1 MEEEEEYLKPKKSK
15 PIGGN
20 IDDLSI
26 EDLEE
31 VIQDLNNE
39 IVRTE
44 ALIKKKKKAK
54 KSAEKLFK

>member
-1 MEEEEEYLKPKKSK
+1 MEEEEDLKSKKSK

-31 VIQDLNNE
+31 IIQDLNNE
-39 IVRTE
+39 IVRIET
-44 ALIKKKKKAK
+44 LIKKKKKAK

>member
-1 MEEEEEYLKPKKSK
+1 MEEEGDLKSIKSK

>member
-1 MEEEEEYLKPKKSK
+1 MEEEEDHKSKKSK

-31 VIQDLNNE
+31 IIQDLNNE
-39 IVRTE
+39 MIRIET
-44 ALIKKKKKAK
+44 LIKKKKKAK

>member
-1 MEEEEEYLKPKKSK
+1 MEEEEELMSKKSK

>member
-1 MEEEEEYLKPKKSK
+1 MEEEEDLKSKKSK

-39 IVRTE
+39 IVRIET
-44 ALIKKKKKAK
+44 LIKKKKKAK

>member
-1 MEEEEEYLKPKKSK
+1 MEEEEDLKSKKSK
-15 PIGGN
+15 PICGN

-44 ALIKKKKKAK
+44 ALIKKKK
-54 KSAEKLFK
+54 

>member
-1 MEEEEEYLKPKKSK
+1 MEEEDLKSKKSK

-39 IVRTE
+39 IVRIET
-44 ALIKKKKKAK
+44 LIKKKKKAK

>member
-1 MEEEEEYLKPKKSK
+1 MEEEEDLKSKKSK
-15 PIGGN
+15 PICGN

-39 IVRTE
+39 IVRIET
-44 ALIKKKKKAK
+44 LIKKKKKAK